1 MDINNIETP
10 CYIIDDKKFSDN
22 CMSFEREF
30 SNTWGNN
37 LIFAY
42 PVKTN
47 HHQHFLELAL
57 QRKWYAEV
65 VSEREY
71 FLAIESGFNEN
82 NIILNGPIKGSAF
95 NSVIRTNAIINL
107 DNFEELYHL
116 IRNKKNINCRVGIR
130 VNFDLEKKCK
140 GETSAG
146 EHPSRFGICYENGD
160 IKKAINLLS
169 NNHIKLAGVHMHTS
183 TKSRSK
189 NVFYEISNA
198 VCKLKKEFNL
208 KLDYIDLGGGFFGG
222 KIQNNYPL
230 ISEYANVICDTLN
243 REFAC
248 DKTTLILEPG
258 ASVIATAVNYYVRV
272 RSVKQM
278 QEEVI
283 VTVDGSNLHINPFMS
298 DRIPNYEIVGQLGEK
313 ECIQQICGSTCMEND
328 RMILLRNQGKLNTSN
343 YIIFHDAGAY
353 TMSLNNFFIHNP
365 PKVYVKAENEVK
377 KWAECKESL

>member
-1 MDINNIETP
+1 ML
-10 CYIIDDKKFSDN
+10 F
-22 CMSFEREF
+22 
-30 SNTWGNN
+30 
-37 LIFAY
+37 
-42 PVKTN
+42 
-47 HHQHFLELAL
+47 
-57 QRKWYAEV
+57 
-65 VSEREY
+65 
-71 FLAIESGFNEN
+71 
-82 NIILNGPIKGSAF
+82 
-95 NSVIRTNAIINL
+95 
-107 DNFEELYHL
+107 
-116 IRNKKNINCRVGIR
+116 
-130 VNFDLEKKCK
+130 
-140 GETSAG
+140 
-146 EHPSRFGICYENGD
+146 
-160 IKKAINLLS
+160 
-169 NNHIKLAGVHMHTS
+169 
-183 TKSRSK
+183 RS
-189 NVFYEISNA
+189 
-198 VCKLKKEFNL
+198 
-208 KLDYIDLGGGFFGG
+208 
-222 KIQNNYPL
+222 
-230 ISEYANVICDTLN
+230 
-243 REFAC
+243 